1 MLGGL
6 LYARISVLRALILFG
21 ALQAVGIAALQAPA
35 QLLLSGFVGASS
47 GVLAKALG
55 YEGLFVGAGVLGM
68 LVLGGV
74 LMHARRTQG

>member
-1 MLGGL
+1 
-6 LYARISVLRALILFG
+6 
-21 ALQAVGIAALQAPA
+21 
-35 QLLLSGFVGASS
+35 LLLSGFVGASS

-68 LVLGGV
+68 LVLGVV